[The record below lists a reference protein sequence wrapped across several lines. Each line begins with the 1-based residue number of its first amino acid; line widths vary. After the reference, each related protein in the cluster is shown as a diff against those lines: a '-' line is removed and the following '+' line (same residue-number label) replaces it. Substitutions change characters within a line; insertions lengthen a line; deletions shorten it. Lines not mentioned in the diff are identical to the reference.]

1 MALSTTC
8 HRTRLC
14 DLTQLIPLMNV
25 KSETGYHG
33 TIRLLRRIPAI
44 LGEKLQGFNDFFLNT
59 ILEHFWMWFYVFVSF
74 GGQSARLIGSANQE
88 LARSEHPQMVAC
100 GATKGRPMMIHRDP
114 ASKYHRLLHRSCG
127 LSTYFIP
134 ISIYFFVL
142 DLHFYIH
149 LHGISWSHGHDG
161 RFFFP
166 SPCQLGP
173 SHSHN

>member
-1 MALSTTC
+1 M
-8 HRTRLC
+8 
-14 DLTQLIPLMNV
+14 
-25 KSETGYHG
+25 
-33 TIRLLRRIPAI
+33 
-44 LGEKLQGFNDFFLNT
+44 F
-59 ILEHFWMWFYVFVSF
+59 FVSF

-161 RFFFP
+161 RFFFSQP
-166 SPCQLGP
+166 MPTRSIPLAQLSGVRSAQLLRCSVGEFLGDEDDSVGP
-173 SHSHN
+173 GRAARISG